1 MSIPAIEAVAPPT
14 GMLASTSTAST
25 GSADKEM
32 FLQLL
37 VAQLRYQDPMNPSDT
52 SEFLSQSAQFTALEK
67 MQAVADQTGALLGA
81 QMAFGGAQLVGRQ
94 VTYTLGDGTAGSG
107 QVNGVTFG
115 PSGPVLDI
123 GGIEVP
129 IFQVQSVTDGST
141 PSTTPGTT
149 SGTTSGSTTPS
160 LALPAL

>member
-1 MSIPAIEAVAPPT
+1 MSIPAIETMAPPT
-14 GMLASTSTAST
+14 GMLASTSTAGA

-67 MQAVADQTGALLGA
+67 MQSVADQTGALLGA

-94 VTYTLGDGTAGSG
+94 VTYTLGDGTEGSG
-107 QVNGVTFG
+107 LVSGVTFG
-115 PSGPVLDI
+115 PSGPVLDV

-129 IFQVQSVTDGST
+129 IFQVQSVTDGSPT
-141 PSTTPGTT
+141 STTTPTT
-149 SGTTSGSTTPS
+149 PAATAATIPS
-160 LALPAL
+160 LAVPAL

>member
-1 MSIPAIEAVAPPT
+1 MSIPAIETAAPPA
-14 GMLASTSTAST
+14 GMLASTSTAGA

-37 VAQLRYQDPMNPSDT
+37 VAQLRYQDPMNPSDS

-94 VTYTLGDGTAGSG
+94 VTYTLGDGTEGSG
-107 QVNGVTFG
+107 LVSGVAFG
-115 PSGPVLDI
+115 PAGPVLDV
-123 GGIEVP
+123 GGVEVS
-129 IFQVQSVTDGST
+129 IFQVQSVTDGTGPT
-141 PSTTPGTT
+141 PDATTTP
-149 SGTTSGSTTPS
+149 TP
-160 LALPAL
+160 ARAVPAL